1 MTVEIFLVAVCI
13 ATGPSGDQCQPLHN
27 GPTFASLDD
36 CERWIADV
44 AQRDASVIDMFCIR
58 REVSAWG
65 VVK

>member
-1 MTVEIFLVAVCI
+1 MTAVIFMFAFCI
-13 ATGPSGDQCQPLHN
+13 ASGPSADRCQPMHY

-44 AQRDASVIDMFCIR
+44 AQPDPSVIDTFCIK

-65 VVK
+65 EVR

>member
-1 MTVEIFLVAVCI
+1 MTAVIFMVAVCI
-13 ATGPSGDQCQPLHN
+13 ATGPSADRCQPMHN
-27 GPTFASLDD
+27 GPTFALLDD

-44 AQRDASVIDMFCIR
+44 AQPDPSVIDMFCIR

>member
-1 MTVEIFLVAVCI
+1 MTAVIFMVAFCI
-13 ATGPSGDQCQPLHN
+13 ASGPSADRCQPMHY

-44 AQRDASVIDMFCIR
+44 AQPDPSVIDTFCIK

-65 VVK
+65 EVR

>member
-1 MTVEIFLVAVCI
+1 MTAVIFMVAVCI
-13 ATGPSGDQCQPLHN
+13 ATGPSADRCQPMHN

-44 AQRDASVIDMFCIR
+44 AQPDPSVIDMFCIR

-65 VVK
+65 EVK